1 MKVPLLKMYA
11 CDALKIKPL
20 NSLYMYEKVLKNNIF
35 ITFSEM
41 CQSDLKI
48 LGFFFFSWRETERE
62 IETERQRQTEGM
74 GAGAGDKILSRIIE
88 SFMIYT

>member
-11 CDALKIKPL
+11 CNALKIKPL

-62 IETERQRQTEGM
+62 REIETETETDRGW
-74 GAGAGDKILSRIIE
+74 GRGLEIKLSPE
-88 SFMIYT
+88 LLNHL